1 VNESTQEVS
10 LLLADIS
17 GSTPLYEEI
26 GDSSA
31 FNLVGA
37 CLDGLKEV
45 LLAHDGVFIS
55 SKGDDVLGT
64 FANASNA
71 LKTARAMLL
80 QQADSPLD
88 IHVGIH
94 SGHII
99 NFRGDVYGDT
109 VNMAARLASLAKSGE
124 ILASGSFVDQLPSEE
139 KRWFHALESITLKGK
154 SASTRLYTLLEHG
167 ETERTRVVSIGISSH
182 SDSQPPQSRKSV
194 TLEYDGAEYR
204 CTERK
209 SLIIGR
215 ADECDLV
222 IGKPWI
228 SRHHARINPRHGRI
242 EFEDQSSSGTYVV
255 TQDGFEFFLH
265 RDNVLL
271 TGSGIIS
278 PAVKPDADEAEIIRY
293 QVY

>member
-1 VNESTQEVS
+1 M
-10 LLLADIS
+10 
-17 GSTPLYEEI
+17 
-26 GDSSA
+26 
-31 FNLVGA
+31 
-37 CLDGLKEV
+37 DGLKEV

-55 SKGDDVLGT
+55 SKGDDVLGS

-124 ILASGSFVDQLPSEE
+124 ILASGSFVDQLPREE
-139 KRWFHALESITLKGK
+139 KRWFHALDSITLKGK

-167 ETERTRVVSIGISSH
+167 ETERTKVVSIGTSSH
-182 SDSQPPQSRKSV
+182 SDSQLLQPRKSV
-194 TLEYDGAEYR
+194 TLEYDGVEYR
-204 CTERK
+204 CAERK

-255 TQDGFEFFLH
+255 TQDAFEFFLH

-278 PAVKPDADEAEIIRY
+278 PALKPDADEAEIIRY